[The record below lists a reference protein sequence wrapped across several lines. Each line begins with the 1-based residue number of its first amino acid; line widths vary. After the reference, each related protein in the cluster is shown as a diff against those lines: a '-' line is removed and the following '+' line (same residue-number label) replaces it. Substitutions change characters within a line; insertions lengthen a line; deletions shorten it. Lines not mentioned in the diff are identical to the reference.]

1 MDTRWT
7 YMINWLKDR
16 THALPV
22 IPVKRKQTYKM
33 KVK

>member
-1 MDTRWT
+1 MDIRWI

-16 THALPV
+16 THVVPV
-22 IPVKRKQTYKM
+22 IPFKRTHTHKM